1 MRTME
6 KPMNEEKD
14 MQLKDIQFMK
24 RAIMLA
30 QQAYPAPN
38 PQVGA
43 VLVKNNNI
51 IAEGFHAKAGEPH
64 AEIMAL
70 KDAEKKG
77 ILADGATLYVT
88 LEPCCHFGKT
98 PPCIDAIIVAG
109 IKRVVVGCVD
119 QNQLVNGAGVSG
131 LVQAGVT
138 VNVGV
143 CGKECGAVYK
153 NFFHV
158 QKTKKPYITLKSAI
172 TLDAKI
178 AAGPKKQTAISSE
191 QSKYKAHELRRDNDG
206 ILVGIGTVLS
216 DNPQLNCRI
225 PCKKQPIPVILDSHL
240 RIPLDAKVLKN
251 KPIIITGKMYDKKK
265 YTALQKKAQ
274 IIVTTGEKV
283 VLEQA
288 LQKLPEY
295 GILSLLV
302 EGGSEINALF
312 FQKKAVDHICFFI
325 APKLFGSG
333 VPLFAPLKEAKQ
345 AIVKN
350 VKYSQTGTDICV
362 EADLE
367 W

>member
-1 MRTME
+1 MV
-6 KPMNEEKD
+6 EEQKD
-14 MQLKDIQFMK
+14 VKDVYYMK
-24 RAIMLA
+24 RALALA

-43 VLVKNNNI
+43 VLVKNEKI
-51 IAEGFHAKAGEPH
+51 IGEGFHAKAGEPH

-77 ILADGATLYVT
+77 ILADGATLYIT

-109 IKRVVVGCVD
+109 IKRVVVGCID
-119 QNQLVNGAGVSG
+119 QNPLVNGAGVSG
-131 LVQAGVT
+131 LVQAGIT
-138 VNVGV
+138 VNVSV
-143 CGKECGAVYK
+143 CGKECAALYR

-158 QKTKKPYITLKSAI
+158 QKTKRPYITLKSAI

-178 AAGPKKQTAISSE
+178 ASAPKKQTAISSE
-191 QSKYKAHELRRDNDG
+191 QSKYNAHKLRRDNDG

-225 PCKKQPIPVILDSHL
+225 PCKKQPIPVIVDSTL
-240 RIPLDAKVLKN
+240 KIPLDANVLTNVLKN
-251 KPIIITGKMYDKKK
+251 KPIIITGKNYDRKK
-265 YTALQKKAQ
+265 YAALQKKAH
-274 IIVTTGEKV
+274 IIVTSGEKV

-288 LQKLPEY
+288 LQKLPEH
-295 GILSLLV
+295 GILSLLI

-312 FQKKAVDHICFFI
+312 FQKKAVDHVCFFI

-333 VPLFAPLKEAKQ
+333 VPVFAPLKEAKQ
-345 AIVKN
+345 AQLSNI
-350 VKYSQTGTDICV
+350 KYFQTGIDLYV
-362 EADLE
+362 EADVD
-367 W
+367 WQNI